1 MFCIKC
7 YQWLLIMFLSKT
19 ILDFQTKIFKKIQQN
34 SNFQKK
40 NSKKISKKLSKKKLQ
55 NSDFL
60 IFFKPLVI
68 VYIWP
73 SYNNSL
79 SFPFPVARGRTGRRR
94 MSRSAILSHFGQIR
108 AFLFQCSNEYA
119 HFHSC
124 WQEPFLEAQHLCF
137 REFLKH
143 WARRAHAGA
152 LESLVLHFNFA
163 RARAQLIAISNRVL
177 SSLKQPQKPL
187 SSQNTAQFAFE
198 EFNFRF
204 KFFLFL
210 QKNGK
215 IRQFFVFEYFIFK
228 FSYIFWGKIWLF
240 KLAFS

>member
-1 MFCIKC
+1 MTSFVLYK
-7 YQWLLIMFLSKT
+7 MLSMVFNHVFVKN
-19 ILDFQTKIFKKIQQN
+19 ISWFSNK
-34 SNFQKK
+34 NFQKK
-40 NSKKISKKLSKKKLQ
+40 KKTAKFWFSKKISKKIQKNYQKKNLKKIIKKKLQ

-60 IFFKPLVI
+60 IFFNPLVI

-177 SSLKQPQKPL
+177 SGLKQPQRPL

-204 KFFLFL
+204 KIFLFL
-210 QKNGK
+210 
-215 IRQFFVFEYFIFK
+215 
-228 FSYIFWGKIWLF
+228 
-240 KLAFS
+240 